1 MDRIC
6 GSKLWISLISFFI
19 GYITHQFIYLVKK
32 EQVVFFEE
40 GHAIH
45 LVKSG
50 SIDTFLVILIFSS
63 VNNFSKRQTIRET
76 WAANLDSNKDVRYY
90 FVISGAMMSKE
101 LEIKIQE
108 EEKKY
113 YDLLIFKNLEDS
125 FYHLSHKVLVSFG
138 WLTGI
143 SVLHEQGISTTLKS
157 FRTFKYVLK
166 CDDDSFVRVN
176 ALVSELQN
184 SFSGSKGEYLYWGF
198 FNGHAK
204 VQKTGKYKEKE
215 WNICDFYI
223 PYALGGGYVLSEKL
237 IHYIAKNGNFLKL
250 FKSEDISVAS
260 WLATYNDINKV
271 HDPRFDTEYISR
283 GCHNSYL
290 VTHKHSEI
298 AMKSFQKNLETTGKL
313 CQKEYRTRL
322 SYIYNW
328 QVPPSKCCARNNPTI
343 P

>member
-1 MDRIC
+1 MDRLC
-6 GSKLWISLISFFI
+6 GSKLWMSIISFII
-19 GYITHQFIYLVKK
+19 GYLTHQFIYVIKQ
-32 EQVVFFEE
+32 EQVVFFQEE
-40 GHAIH
+40 NAIH

-63 VNNFSKRQTIRET
+63 VGNYNKRQTIRET
-76 WAANLDSNKDVRYY
+76 WASELDGNKDVRYY
-90 FVISGAMMSKE
+90 FVISGGMMNKE
-101 LEIKIQE
+101 SQVKIE
-108 EEKKY
+108 AEEKKY

-125 FYHLSHKVLVSFG
+125 FYHLTHKILASLG
-138 WLTGI
+138 WLAGI
-143 SVLHEQGISTTLKS
+143 SVLHDQGISTTLKS
-157 FRTFKYVLK
+157 FRNFKYVLK

-176 ALVSELQN
+176 ELILELKN
-184 SFSGSKGEYLYWGF
+184 SFPGEKGKNLYWGF

-223 PYALGGGYVLSEKL
+223 PYALGGGYVLSDSL
-237 IHYIAKNGNFLKL
+237 VHFIAKNGNLLKMY
-250 FKSEDISVAS
+250 KSEDISVAA

-271 HDPRFDTEYISR
+271 HEPRFDTEYISR

-298 AMKSFQKNLETTGKL
+298 AMKTFHNNLKTNGVL

-322 SYIYNW
+322 SYVYNW
-328 QVPPSKCCARNNPTI
+328 QVPPSKCCARNNPNI